1 MAEFNFQ
8 LFIENWRWLE
18 QSGSWVQFHLPLPR
32 FPWDTINE
40 WNRLPYLVCRIL
52 FEVYQVAIQRG
63 FCAWVRG
70 HRIYIYF
77 ICIHN
82 IYLCR
87 TYSICFV
94 LWITS
99 FLCVVRLIIYRSV
112 PARSDLS
119 TTEWLK
125 QTDCTIDADTEYMFF
140 IRTKISFK
148 VRCKCLATFNI
159 PPARTYYS
167 LKGLKCLHE
176 HKIIWRE
183 QMKAQLNTVKFKL
196 NCFGNYI
203 DFSLNFCRNV
213 KQMFSIS
220 CAFKSQ
226 FC

>member
-8 LFIENWRWLE
+8 LFNENWRWLE
-18 QSGSWVQFHLPLPR
+18 QSWSWVQFHLPLPR

-99 FLCVVRLIIYRSV
+99 FLSFLLLLVPTYLQRAIRSICTKTQQ
-112 PARSDLS
+112 DNS

-125 QTDCTIDADTEYMFF
+125 QTDCTVDADTEYMFF
-140 IRTKISFK
+140 ILQHSIYLLQERIILLK
-148 VRCKCLATFNI
+148 V
-159 PPARTYYS
+159 
-167 LKGLKCLHE
+167 
-176 HKIIWRE
+176 
-183 QMKAQLNTVKFKL
+183 
-196 NCFGNYI
+196 
-203 DFSLNFCRNV
+203 
-213 KQMFSIS
+213 
-220 CAFKSQ
+220 
-226 FC
+226 